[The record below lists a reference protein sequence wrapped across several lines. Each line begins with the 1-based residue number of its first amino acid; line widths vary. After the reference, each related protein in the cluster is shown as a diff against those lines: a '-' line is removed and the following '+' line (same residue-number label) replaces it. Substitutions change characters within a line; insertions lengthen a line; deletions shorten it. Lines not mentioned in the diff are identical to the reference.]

1 MKELSSRY
9 QPKDFEER
17 LYKEWKEGGYFKA
30 DNESEKES
38 FTIVMPPPN
47 VTGAL
52 HMGHALNN
60 TIQDILTRTKRMQ
73 GYEALWLPGT
83 DHASIST
90 ESLVVKKIESEGKSK
105 EDLGREGFLEEA
117 WAWTHKYGGTINHQ
131 LEMLGCSCDWS
142 REAFTLDE
150 NLSEAVTHAF
160 LHLYEKGYIYKGHRI
175 VNYCPSCQ
183 TVISD
188 AEVEHVDTN
197 GHLWHI
203 RYPYVDGEGEVI
215 IATTRPETLLGDLA
229 VAVSPTDERYQEQV
243 GKKVI
248 LPLVGRE
255 IPVVADE
262 FVDEEFGT
270 GIVKITP
277 SHDPNDFEVGERHN
291 LGFETVILDDGT
303 IAEGYGRYSGMDRFE
318 ARKAIVEDLEKEG
331 FLVKV
336 EDHEHA
342 VGHCER
348 CDTVIEP
355 LISEQFFVAMKEL
368 AKSAIEVY
376 KNGDLNIVPDH
387 FGKTYLNW
395 LENIRDWTISRQL
408 WWGHQLPVY
417 YHNKTGE
424 MVVAKENPDPEKYTQ
439 DSDTLD
445 TWFSSALWPFSTLG
459 WPKETKDFEKFF
471 PTSVL
476 VTGHDIIFFW
486 VIRMVFSSLFNTG
499 ELPFKDVYFNGMVLD
514 ADGHKMSKSLGNGI
528 DPLDMIDKYGTD
540 ALRFTLVTGN
550 TPGNDIRFRD
560 ERIERARNFAN
571 KLWNASRFVLMNLK
585 SEEIEEDVLSLDLK
599 IEDQWILSRKNTVAK
614 EMKDYLEAYEI
625 GLAADY
631 IHHFIWDEYCDWY
644 IEMAKPRLYS
654 ENEED
659 KKVVQS
665 VLLHVLMGSLKL
677 LHPFMPFITEEIYQS
692 LPNKK
697 DMLIVEDWPV
707 YQEEF
712 HFEKEEKA
720 VELFIDAA
728 RIIRNRRA
736 EMDIAP
742 SKKSELI
749 VVTEDDFVKTTFENL
764 ERDFDALA
772 STSKIAFVDSYD
784 EENAIVMVKDNYQM
798 YIPLDDLIDYEKE
811 LERLE
816 KELDNL
822 ENEIKRAE
830 GMLSN
835 KGFVDNAPEHLI
847 QEEKDKL
854 ESFKEMKEQVVE
866 SIEQIK
872 DR

>member
-459 WPKETKDFEKFF
+459 WPKETKDFKKFF

-625 GLAADY
+625 GLAADH

-659 KKVVQS
+659 KKVAQS
-665 VLLHVLMGSLKL
+665 VLLHVLMDSLKL

-764 ERDFDALA
+764 ERDFDTLA

-854 ESFKEMKEQVVE
+854 ESFKEMKEQVVV